1 MTKRSTLVRTDP
13 LDQAIQ
19 TVIQDIR
26 IPKKLRT
33 ALAFYQK
40 QQADSN
46 NHGISVVPPKSTNP
60 LNTFRRADDCRPD
73 NSGSNE
79 GDNIEN
85 GAFTDLARKID
96 IHMWMNVESLDWSL
110 EINGHR
116 WEHATLEDV
125 ESLIECSV
133 VATVSSVMKTF
144 SARPQ

>member
-1 MTKRSTLVRTDP
+1 MTRQSIIARQDALE
-13 LDQAIQ
+13 QAIL
-19 TVIQDIR
+19 TVIKDAR
-26 IPKKLRT
+26 IPKTLRT
-33 ALAFYQK
+33 ALEVYGRQWAEP
-40 QQADSN
+40 N

-60 LNTFRRADDCRPD
+60 FNTFRRADDCRLD

-133 VATVSSVMKTF
+133 VATVLSVMKTF